1 LYFYSV
7 TNLPDLKTKISLII
21 LIIYSTTLLAQKDK
35 FWLYGKLKDS
45 SSVVKN
51 ANIVNLKTNIG
62 TFSNDFGDYKI
73 IVSVGDTL
81 QFSSVQHKTI
91 YRVIN
96 NFVYRSEVL
105 DVFMISS
112 TYELDEVVLKR
123 NDLDGFLSLDLKKT
137 PEDRRAEALK
147 KTMNF
152 SGVNMNIIYNGDYID
167 QRVRPP
173 MNNVDPIAMFAGAG
187 GGVSIPFKYS
197 EKLWALRRDI
207 NFRQKFPKMLLSEFG
222 ETFFE
227 NDLKIPT
234 EKYYSFLE
242 YCNPLGIENLFK
254 ENRKIELINVLKKES
269 ITYLLLINKK
279 EN

>member
-1 LYFYSV
+1 MYFYV
-7 TNLPDLKTKISLII
+7 ITQQINLKKVIFLIV
-21 LIIYSTTLLAQKDK
+21 LIFNSSSLLAQKNK

-51 ANIVNLKTNIG
+51 ANIINLKTNKG

-73 IVSVGDTL
+73 VVSVGDTL

-91 YRVIN
+91 YRIVN
-96 NFVYRSEVL
+96 NFIYRSEVL

-112 TYELDEVVLKR
+112 RYELDEVVLRR

-147 KTMNF
+147 NTMNF
-152 SGVNMNIIYNGDYID
+152 SNVNMKVIYNGDYID

-197 EKLWALRRDI
+197 ERLWALRRDI
-207 NFRQKFPKMLLSEFG
+207 EFKNNFPNMLLSEFG
-222 ETFFE
+222 ETFFK
-227 NDLKIPT
+227 NDLKIPM
-234 EKYYSFLE
+234 KKLYNFLE
-242 YCNPLGIENLFK
+242 YCNPLGIEDLYK
-254 ENRKIELINVLKKES
+254 QNRKIELINILKKES
-269 ITYLLLINKK
+269 ITFLLLKDEEK
-279 EN
+279 

>member
-1 LYFYSV
+1 LYFYSE
-7 TNLPDLKTKISLII
+7 TNLPDLKTKLSLII

-73 IVSVGDTL
+73 IVSIGDTL
-81 QFSSVQHKTI
+81 QYSSVQHKTI
-91 YRVIN
+91 YRIIN

-112 TYELDEVVLKR
+112 TYELDEVVLRR

-207 NFRQKFPKMLLSEFG
+207 NFREKFPKMLLSEFG

-234 EKYYSFLE
+234 GKYYSFLE

-254 ENRKIELINVLKKES
+254 ENRKIELINLLKKES
-269 ITYLLLINKK
+269 ITYLLLINEK
-279 EN
+279 ED

>member
-254 ENRKIELINVLKKES
+254 ENRKIELINILKKES

>member
-1 LYFYSV
+1 MYFYSV

-152 SGVNMNIIYNGDYID
+152 SGVNMNIIYNCDYID

>member
-1 LYFYSV
+1 MYFYSV

-112 TYELDEVVLKR
+112 TYELDKVVLKR

-173 MNNVDPIAMFAGAG
+173 MNNVYPIAMFAGAG

>member
-81 QFSSVQHKTI
+81 RFSSVQHKTI

>member
-1 LYFYSV
+1 M
-7 TNLPDLKTKISLII
+7 KTKIFLIV
-21 LIIYSTTLLAQKDK
+21 LIFFSANLLAQKNK

-51 ANIVNLKTNIG
+51 ANIINLKTNKG

-73 IVSVGDTL
+73 VVSVGDTL

-96 NFVYRSEVL
+96 NFIYRSEVL
-105 DVFMISS
+105 DVFMINSR
-112 TYELDEVVLKR
+112 YELDEVVLKR

-147 KTMNF
+147 NTMDL
-152 SGVNMNIIYNGDYID
+152 SGVNMNIIYDGDYID

-173 MNNVDPIAMFAGAG
+173 MNNVDPIAMFVGAG

-197 EKLWALRRDI
+197 ERLWALRRDL
-207 NFRQKFPKMLLSEFG
+207 NFREKFPKMLLSEFG
-222 ETFFE
+222 
-227 NDLKIPT
+227 
-234 EKYYSFLE
+234 
-242 YCNPLGIENLFK
+242 
-254 ENRKIELINVLKKES
+254 
-269 ITYLLLINKK
+269 
-279 EN
+279 

>member
-1 LYFYSV
+1 MYFYSV
-7 TNLPDLKTKISLII
+7 TNLPDLKTKLSLII

-73 IVSVGDTL
+73 IVSIGDTL
-81 QFSSVQHKTI
+81 QYSSVQHKTI
-91 YRVIN
+91 YRIIN

-112 TYELDEVVLKR
+112 TYELDEVVLRR

-207 NFRQKFPKMLLSEFG
+207 NFREKFPKMLLSEFG

-234 EKYYSFLE
+234 GKYYSFLE

-254 ENRKIELINVLKKES
+254 ENRKIELINLLKKES
-269 ITYLLLINKK
+269 ITYLLLINEK
-279 EN
+279 ED

>member
-1 LYFYSV
+1 MYFYSV

-73 IVSVGDTL
+73 IVSIGDTL
-81 QFSSVQHKTI
+81 QYSSVQHKTI
-91 YRVIN
+91 YRIIN

-112 TYELDEVVLKR
+112 TYELDEVVLRR

>member
-1 LYFYSV
+1 MYFYSV

-81 QFSSVQHKTI
+81 RFSSVQHKTI

>member
-1 LYFYSV
+1 MYFYSV

>member
-1 LYFYSV
+1 MYFYSV

-81 QFSSVQHKTI
+81 RFSSVQHKTI

-112 TYELDEVVLKR
+112 TYELDEVVLRR

>member
-1 LYFYSV
+1 MK
-7 TNLPDLKTKISLII
+7 LKKISRMKKIVL
-21 LIIYSTTLLAQKDK
+21 LLLLVTSSTLLAQKDN

-51 ANIVNLKTNIG
+51 ANIINLKTNKG

-91 YRVIN
+91 YRIVN

-137 PEDRRAEALK
+137 PEDRKAEALK
-147 KTMNF
+147 RTMDF
-152 SGVNMNIIYNGDYID
+152 SNANMKAIYNGDYID

-173 MNNVDPIAMFAGAG
+173 TNNVDPTAMFAGAG

-197 EKLWALRRDI
+197 ERLWALRKDI
-207 NFRQKFPKMLLSEFG
+207 EFRTNFPAMLLSEFG
-222 ETFFE
+222 EPFFE

-234 EKYYSFLE
+234 DNYYNFLE
-242 YCNPLGIENLFK
+242 YCNPIGIEDLFK
-254 ENRKIELINVLKKES
+254 QNRKIELINVLKKES
-269 ITYLLLINKK
+269 ISYLLLLNKNEK
-279 EN
+279 

>member
-1 LYFYSV
+1 
-7 TNLPDLKTKISLII
+7 LKTKISLFI
-21 LIIYSTTLLAQKDK
+21 LIIFSSTILAQKNK

-73 IVSVGDTL
+73 VVSVGDTL

-91 YRVIN
+91 YRIVN
-96 NFVYRSEVL
+96 NFVYRSEIL

-112 TYELDEVVLKR
+112 TYELDEVVLRR

-147 KTMNF
+147 NTMNF

-167 QRVRPP
+167 QRVKPP

-197 EKLWALRRDI
+197 EKLWALRRDYE
-207 NFRQKFPKMLLSEFG
+207 FREKFPEMLISEFG
-222 ETFFE
+222 KTFFE

-279 EN
+279 ED

>member
-1 LYFYSV
+1 MYFYSV

-137 PEDRRAEALK
+137 PEDRRAGALK

>member
-1 LYFYSV
+1 M
-7 TNLPDLKTKISLII
+7 KTKLSLII

-73 IVSVGDTL
+73 IVSIGDTL
-81 QFSSVQHKTI
+81 QYSSVQHKTI
-91 YRVIN
+91 YRIIN

-112 TYELDEVVLKR
+112 TYELDEVVLRR

-207 NFRQKFPKMLLSEFG
+207 NFREKFPKMLLSEFG

-234 EKYYSFLE
+234 GKYYSFLE

-254 ENRKIELINVLKKES
+254 ENRKIELINLLKKES
-269 ITYLLLINKK
+269 ITYLLLIN
-279 EN
+279 ENED

>member
-7 TNLPDLKTKISLII
+7 TILSILKTKISLFI
-21 LIIYSTTLLAQKDK
+21 LIIFSSTLLAQKNK

-73 IVSVGDTL
+73 VVSVGDTL
-81 QFSSVQHKTI
+81 KFSSVQHKTI
-91 YRVIN
+91 YRIVN
-96 NFVYRSEVL
+96 NFVYRSEIL

-112 TYELDEVVLKR
+112 TYELDEVVLRR

-147 KTMNF
+147 NTMNF
-152 SGVNMNIIYNGDYID
+152 SRVNMNITYNGDYID
-167 QRVRPP
+167 QRVKPP

-197 EKLWALRRDI
+197 EKLWALRRDFD
-207 NFRQKFPKMLLSEFG
+207 FREKFPEMLISEFG

-279 EN
+279 ED

>member
-1 LYFYSV
+1 MK
-7 TNLPDLKTKISLII
+7 LKKISRMKKIVL
-21 LIIYSTTLLAQKDK
+21 LLLLVTSSTLLAQKDN
-35 FWLYGKLKDS
+35 FWLYGKLNDS

-51 ANIVNLKTNIG
+51 ANIINLKTNKG

-91 YRVIN
+91 YRIVN

-137 PEDRRAEALK
+137 PEDRKAEALK
-147 KTMNF
+147 RTMDLSN
-152 SGVNMNIIYNGDYID
+152 VNMNIIYNGDYID
-167 QRVRPP
+167 QNVKPP
-173 MNNVDPIAMFAGAG
+173 LNNVDPTAMFAGAG
-187 GGVSIPFKYS
+187 GGVSIPFRYS
-197 EKLWALRRDI
+197 ERLWALRKNIEFRT
-207 NFRQKFPKMLLSEFG
+207 NFPAMLLSEFG
-222 ETFFE
+222 EPFFE

-234 EKYYSFLE
+234 DNYYNFLE
-242 YCNPLGIENLFK
+242 YCNPIGIEDLFK
-254 ENRKIELINVLKKES
+254 QNRKIELINVLKKES
-269 ITYLLLINKK
+269 ISYLLLLNKNEK
-279 EN
+279 

>member
-1 LYFYSV
+1 M
-7 TNLPDLKTKISLII
+7 KTKISLFI
-21 LIIYSTTLLAQKDK
+21 LIIFSSTLLAQKNK

-81 QFSSVQHKTI
+81 KFSSVQHKTI
-91 YRVIN
+91 YRIVN
-96 NFVYRSEVL
+96 NFVYRSEIL

-112 TYELDEVVLKR
+112 TYELDEVVLRR

-147 KTMNF
+147 NTMNF
-152 SGVNMNIIYNGDYID
+152 SRVNMNIIYNGDYID
-167 QRVRPP
+167 QRVKPP

-197 EKLWALRRDI
+197 EKLWALRRDFD
-207 NFRQKFPKMLLSEFG
+207 FREKFPEMLISEFG

-279 EN
+279 ED